1 MRLLIDTNVFL
12 EVLLQQAQADAA
24 AELLQNTSAHEFWLT
39 DFALHS
45 ICVALW
51 RNKAIPLLYQFLNDV
66 VLLGN
71 AAVVTIAPTGHIEVV
86 DAAQL
91 FKLDFDDAYQY
102 VAAEKNNLILV
113 SFDKDFDRTPSGR
126 QTPQA
131 INRLTTPNPN
141 PAPKQS

>member
-45 ICVALW
+45 ICVGLW
-51 RNKAIPLLYQFLNDV
+51 RNKAIPILYNFLNDV
-66 VLLGN
+66 ILLGN
-71 AAVVTIAPTGHIEVV
+71 ATVVTIAPTDHAEVV

-102 VAAEKNNLILV
+102 IAAEKNNLILV

-131 INRLTTPNPN
+131 INQLATPNPN
-141 PAPKQS
+141 PTLNQP